1 MSDYE
6 LEGLIKLRDE
16 TGEATHSASQGMKR
30 LDDQSKKTGSG
41 LQNFEGVLQTVQTA
55 LVTLG
60 VVKAAK
66 AVAGLALLGT
76 QVERTEKAFR
86 AISGGIAEADANLE
100 AMRAGTR
107 GAINDTEAMRAANKL
122 LQMGLADG
130 AEELQEMSMMATR
143 LGNAMGMEAGP
154 AIEWFTLLLANQ
166 SIQRLDE
173 FGISSGR
180 VRDRVEQLT
189 KGMHGLSREQ
199 AFMQAVMEEG
209 HKALDGLGDATD
221 DNALSVEKATAAWEN
236 LKNEVGKAFASFSGI
251 VKIATPILDF
261 LTKQLNTINKLTEQ
275 YGYWEARIRSVVSLL
290 SGGAYSPW
298 GADVLAQHAAA
309 PAPTGQSRPAGRE
322 PNWAQ
327 STYREGAVMLSSPS
341 SNITMYN
348 PQFNEV
354 SDAAELFEQ
363 LENLSP

>member
-100 AMRAGTR
+100 AMRTGTR
-107 GAINDTEAMRAANKL
+107 GAINDTEAMAAANKL

-130 AEELQEMSMMATR
+130 ADGLQEMSMMATR

-189 KGMHGLSREQ
+189 KGMHGLNREQ

-209 HKALDGLGDATD
+209 HKSLEALGDATD
-221 DNALSVEKATAAWEN
+221 DNALSVEKGTAAWQN
-236 LKNEVGKAFASFSGI
+236 LKNEVGKAFASFAGI
-251 VKIATPILDF
+251 VEIATPVLNF
-261 LTKQLNTINKLTEQ
+261 LTEQLKTLNKLTEQ
-275 YGYWEARIRSVVSLL
+275 YGYWEARIRSVVGVL
-290 SGGAYSPW
+290 SGGTYSPW
-298 GADVLAQHAAA
+298 GADVLAAQAAA
-309 PAPTGQSRPAGRE
+309 PASAARTQPAGRE

-327 STYREGAVMLSSPS
+327 SQYREGAVMLTGPS
-341 SNITMYN
+341 NNITMYN
-348 PQFNEV
+348 PQFNGV
-354 SDAAELFEQ
+354 QDAQSMLQQ
-363 LENLSP
+363 LEALSP